1 MRTSFKN
8 SRAKM
13 ICIAR
18 HLFICFCI
26 ARDLFTCFCIAR
38 HLFTCVCIARHL
50 FPRFCMQVPCSHA
63 SACCV
68 HKRKLGSCKTRFS
81 AVIPGGTLLLSS
93 QPVAMAAILHAR
105 QSLLQPCTALRS
117 ARLLLNCNNLNLC
130 HISRVPLYYP
140 YCYCRWMAVTK

>member
-68 HKRKLGSCKTRFS
+68 HKRKLGSCKTRVLSSDTGRYTVIEQS
-81 AVIPGGTLLLSS
+81 ASSDGCHPACTSKLATALHSLAQCQATSQLQQPKFMSHFTCTLVLPLLL
-93 QPVAMAAILHAR
+93 L
-105 QSLLQPCTALRS
+105 
-117 ARLLLNCNNLNLC
+117 
-130 HISRVPLYYP
+130 
-140 YCYCRWMAVTK
+140 